1 MTLQPRTLLFLNHV
15 NRLVPMSNR
24 IYFSTLRLWLA
35 SICGVTSVTSQ
46 AQVFSSVRVFFST
59 VAGDDYIAAP
69 LVTVI
74 PASTVNGGSV
84 CVNISV
90 MVIDDTLVE
99 FPQNFAIELTA
110 STPPLEIGA
119 ASSTTVIIV
128 DDDSEYTMDF
138 MPHNIL

>member
-1 MTLQPRTLLFLNHV
+1 MWCNICDQP
-15 NRLVPMSNR
+15 
-24 IYFSTLRLWLA
+24 
-35 SICGVTSVTSQ
+35 G
-46 AQVFSSVRVFFST
+46 SSFFISESFFSA

-74 PASTVNGGSV
+74 PASTVNGGGV
-84 CVNISV
+84 CVNIS
-90 MVIDDTLVE
+90 MKVIDDTLVE

-119 ASSTTVIIV
+119 ASSTTVMIV

-138 MPHNIL
+138 MPHNKFHSIS